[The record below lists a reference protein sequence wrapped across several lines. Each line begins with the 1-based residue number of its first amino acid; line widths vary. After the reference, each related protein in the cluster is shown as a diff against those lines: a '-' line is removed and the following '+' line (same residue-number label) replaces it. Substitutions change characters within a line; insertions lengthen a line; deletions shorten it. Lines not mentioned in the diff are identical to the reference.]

1 MNGFIESVDEI
12 MQPLLFA
19 SSSNDSVNPLTSS
32 LLTLLLKLRTY
43 STWKIHF
50 LIGLVPASCTNFPVQ
65 AVMLATLV
73 KHAYTFHARARARA
87 LSSDRSS
94 HVYKHLQALKSS
106 RTSCNLDCFK
116 ILDSA
121 PTRYQVKLKGRCTL
135 GGKSQQHVAK
145 TSRSD
150 KINACVQ
157 ENFCENLCLCNRILS
172 Q

>member
-1 MNGFIESVDEI
+1 MLRWWNT
-12 MQPLLFA
+12 P
-19 SSSNDSVNPLTSS
+19 
-32 LLTLLLKLRTY
+32 TL
-43 STWKIHF
+43 
-50 LIGLVPASCTNFPVQ
+50 
-65 AVMLATLV
+65 
-73 KHAYTFHARARARA
+73 FHARARARA

-135 GGKSQQHVAK
+135 GGKSQQHVSK
-145 TSRSD
+145 TRRSD
-150 KINACVQ
+150 KITACVQ

-172 Q
+172 PQQFAQILFDLNFCNILLRQNSVAETKIFTKILLYTRIDFVATTCLRDMLLRLAA